1 VGLSEAVARFASRMH
16 GGFTLITLELD
27 KLTAE

>member
-1 VGLSEAVARFASRMH
+1 VARFASRMH